1 MNSSTISTSSAFGL
15 RAAGLSRYVKAG
27 LLAAGVSAIINVIT
41 YLIMINAGG
50 YGWEL
55 MIVASVMVASLIPSL
70 LGAAALFG
78 LTRFT
83 DYARSI
89 YSLGVIAL
97 ILVSVLPHL
106 GIGPAPSPA
115 LAALPEGFDLMTI
128 PLHVTAGL
136 VAIFVIPWL
145 VVRGE

>member
-1 MNSSTISTSSAFGL
+1 M
-15 RAAGLSRYVKAG
+15 KAG
-27 LLAAGVSAIINVIT
+27 LLASVVAAVINVIT
-41 YLIMINAGG
+41 YLIMINLGG
-50 YGWEL
+50 YGWEM

-83 DYARSI
+83 DWAWPV
-89 YSLGVIAL
+89 YSVAIVVL
-97 ILVSVLPHL
+97 ILTSVLPHL

-115 LAALPEGFDLMTI
+115 LAALPENFDLMTI

-145 VVRGE
+145 VVRE